1 MGERFGYLVVLHIW
15 TSSRWPS
22 QYVGESK
29 FVEHLMEYV
38 VKAQS
43 RDGKIAVLKRGF
55 ASKEEAEDHPIRM
68 SDWKRVWVEA
78 FQASDASAAD

>member
-1 MGERFGYLVVLHIW
+1 MDRGPFGDIW

-22 QYVGESK
+22 QYVEESK
-29 FVEHLMEYV
+29 LVGHLLEYV
-38 VKAQS
+38 VTET

-78 FQASDASAAD
+78 LQASDADATGPRTG

>member
-1 MGERFGYLVVLHIW
+1 
-15 TSSRWPS
+15 
-22 QYVGESK
+22 
-29 FVEHLMEYV
+29 MEYV
-38 VKAQS
+38 VKAES

-68 SDWKRVWVEA
+68 SDWKRVWGEE